1 MDKNTKCKF
10 CIYLNKYNDEFIQ
23 NINNSIVSGVKYKD
37 IIDLFNDSKIAND
50 LQKPSKHYMEKHH
63 NDCLYDFVPTI
74 KKKLVKTTSVDV
86 VETDEI
92 LDVLTYTDYSNKK
105 DDEIPYLLKKEMFDI
120 ICKLLDISQ
129 HRLNKYEGSIKGG
142 ESIKESVQT
151 LKIMIDLFNE
161 NIQIS
166 KSMNKEENMYE
177 LLNDEELDT
186 VLGLLRG
193 AKERKDLLNINMNKT
208 IS

>member
-1 MDKNTKCKF
+1 
-10 CIYLNKYNDEFIQ
+10 
-23 NINNSIVSGVKYKD
+23 
-37 IIDLFNDSKIAND
+37 
-50 LQKPSKHYMEKHH
+50 
-63 NDCLYDFVPTI
+63 
-74 KKKLVKTTSVDV
+74 
-86 VETDEI
+86 
-92 LDVLTYTDYSNKK
+92 
-105 DDEIPYLLKKEMFDI
+105 MFDI